1 MQVSD
6 LTVEVRDSSFARVG
20 QLLPQD
26 LVGFEAV
33 LRFNNVGN
41 WSIPL
46 PADHPMADA
55 LRAPGAGLIVTG
67 PEGVIMSGPT
77 TGAKRTQSQDDPIGT
92 WEISGVDDSVVLAE
106 RLAYPTPT
114 TADVGAQTNAYDVR
128 TGVASTVISAYV
140 NANIGPGAPSARK
153 IPNLTLAPDTAIGST
168 VTGNARFE
176 RLGELLSGLAVIDGL
191 GFDIK
196 QSGTDLEFSV
206 YQPTDRSATVRMDI
220 DNNGL
225 TKTEYTY
232 TAPALTRAIVG
243 GQGEGSSRTLVEV
256 TTSDS
261 TTAESTWAR
270 RIEVFKDQRGSANN
284 TELTQAGNE
293 ALAEKG
299 KTLEAISATPNDDQN
314 MAYGIDWNLGD
325 KVSVVVGSTTI
336 SRVVTEVGLLISED
350 GVRIGATVGEPS
362 TADPESEAADARS
375 NQEARLGNLERN
387 EPSGGDA
394 GVYNVDGGIPST
406 IYTPIPAWDG
416 GGV

>member
-1 MQVSD
+1 MLISD
-6 LTVEVRDSSFARVG
+6 LTVEVRNSSLARVG

-26 LVGFEAV
+26 LVGFSAV

-77 TGAKRTQSQDDPIGT
+77 TAATRSQSQDDPIGT
-92 WEISGVDDSVVLAE
+92 WLISGLDDSIVLSE
-106 RLAYPTPT
+106 RLAYPTPA
-114 TADVGAQTNAYDVR
+114 TADVGAQSNAYDVR
-128 TGVASTVISAYV
+128 TGKASTVISAYV
-140 NANIGPGAPSARK
+140 NANIGPGSPTARR
-153 IPNLTLAPDTAIGST
+153 ITALTLAADTAIGST

-196 QSGTDLEFSV
+196 QNGADLQFSV

-225 TKTEYTY
+225 TRTEYTY
-232 TAPALTRAIVG
+232 TAPGLTRAIVG

-256 TTSDS
+256 TTS
-261 TTAESTWAR
+261 ESTAAEAAWAR
-270 RIEVFKDQRGSANN
+270 RIEVFKDNRGSSTN
-284 TELTQAGNE
+284 TELTQAGTE

-299 KTLEAISATPNDDQN
+299 KTVEAISATPNDDQN
-314 MAYGIDWNLGD
+314 MAYGVDWNLGD
-325 KVSVVVGSTTI
+325 RVSVVVGSTTI
-336 SRVVTEVGLLISED
+336 SRVVTEVGLLIRED
-350 GVRIGATVGEPS
+350 GIRIGATVGEPS
-362 TADPESEAADARS
+362 TADPESQAADTAA

-387 EPSGGDA
+387 EPSGGD
-394 GVYNVDGGIPST
+394 GVYNVDGGVPNT